1 MKIRTSC
8 SLSSFG
14 SVRYLQDN
22 NWQIYRQNECNTNYN
37 YMSLHVS
44 LSSHKNNFHT
54 GVILL
59 GDAKLISFRFILVL
73 LRKRL
78 KNINFFKQYVSTL
91 LFFFFVYKFVDMCFW
106 YTVYKYYQFK
116 LVLLL
121 YIRLDIIEG

>member
-59 GDAKLISFRFILVL
+59 GDAKLIFFRFILVL

-78 KNINFFKQYVSTL
+78 KIFIFSNNMFPHYFFSFSSTSL
-91 LFFFFVYKFVDMCFW
+91 LTCASSIRS
-106 YTVYKYYQFK
+106 TSITNSNSSCS
-116 LVLLL
+116 
-121 YIRLDIIEG
+121 YIFD